1 MTDDRNRNHSRDRGV
16 NEMQRTQGT
25 QGNQRIQG
33 NQGTHGIQGNQG
45 THGTRGLRAVLLV
58 LAAVLI
64 SHGIWNGSMN
74 DVLNKAV
81 RICTECI
88 GLG

>member
-1 MTDDRNRNHSRDRGV
+1 M
-16 NEMQRTQGT
+16 
-25 QGNQRIQG
+25 
-33 NQGTHGIQGNQG
+33 
-45 THGTRGLRAVLLV
+45 RGLRAVLLV